1 MTSNTQLIGRAFSA
15 LSSVWLISIGIILV
29 EGLVNA
35 ASSAI
40 LFGLLSLFI
49 TGPMLFGNA
58 RCFLAIARG
67 EEVRISMLFD
77 GFKHFVNT
85 MLAGI
90 LFTLAVAVG
99 LVFLLIP
106 GIILGVGFSQTFYI
120 LSDHPEMECN
130 TAMAESWRI
139 VMKGGFFWKV
149 LGMGILQFFVIVG
162 GLIALGIGLFF
173 AVPVVYTAS
182 GLLYDEIRAERPVL
196 V

>member
-49 TGPMLFGNA
+49 AGPMLFGNA

-67 EEVRISMLFD
+67 EKVRISMLFD

-90 LFTLAVAVG
+90 LLTLAVVVG

>member
-1 MTSNTQLIGRAFSA
+1 MYKRQ
-15 LSSVWLISIGIILV
+15 
-29 EGLVNA
+29 
-35 ASSAI
+35 
-40 LFGLLSLFI
+40 
-49 TGPMLFGNA
+49 
-58 RCFLAIARG
+58 
-67 EEVRISMLFD
+67 
-77 GFKHFVNT
+77 
-85 MLAGI
+85 
-90 LFTLAVAVG
+90 
-99 LVFLLIP
+99 
-106 GIILGVGFSQTFYI
+106 ILGVGFSQTFYI

-196 V
+196 A